1 MSESDKS
8 QLKAPVHV
16 SLTKWSTV
24 RSAIKAISEAVGVEL
39 NPLDYEDRLA
49 IRNDAGLLTLNLV
62 SLSTGEL
69 DWVVIDRYSASS
81 DSNQSDFITNPK
93 AFAFD
98 QVRKSFGVL
107 INTESEL
114 EFLKDVR
121 LDVRYDSGIV
131 GSDKSLK
138 LMNLLNAYNIGDGW
152 TSNPSTGCSTAYF
165 VLRYFGSGADAP
177 DVYNFNPNARTLAV
191 VELMMY
197 GVYQTHA
204 LVVR

>member
-1 MSESDKS
+1 MSNTDKS
-8 QLKAPVHV
+8 QPKAPVHV

-24 RSAIKAISEAVGVEL
+24 RSAIASISAAVGVEL

-49 IRNDAGLLTLNLV
+49 VRNDNGLLTMNLV

-69 DWVVIDRYSASS
+69 DWVIIDRYSTNS
-81 DSNQSDFITNPK
+81 DTDQSEFITNPK

-98 QVRKSFGVL
+98 QVTKSFGVL
-107 INTESEL
+107 INTEAEL
-114 EFLKDVR
+114 AFLKDVR
-121 LDVRYDSGIV
+121 LDVRYDSGLV
-131 GSDKSLK
+131 GADKSLK

-152 TSNPSTGCSTAYF
+152 TSNPSNGCTTAYF
-165 VLRYFGSGADAP
+165 VLRYFGSGANAP
-177 DVYNFNPNARTLAV
+177 DVYNFNPNAKLVAV

-197 GVYQTHA
+197 GVYETHA

>member
-1 MSESDKS
+1 MSNTDKS
-8 QLKAPVHV
+8 QPKTPVHV

-24 RSAIKAISEAVGVEL
+24 RSAIATISAAVGVEL

-49 IRNDAGLLTLNLV
+49 VRNDNGLLTMNLV

-69 DWVVIDRYSASS
+69 DWVIIDRYSTNS
-81 DSNQSDFITNPK
+81 DTDQSEFITNPK

-98 QVRKSFGVL
+98 QVTKSFGVL
-107 INTESEL
+107 INTEAEL
-114 EFLKDVR
+114 AFLKDVR
-121 LDVRYDSGIV
+121 LDVRYDSGLV
-131 GSDKSLK
+131 GADKSLK

-152 TSNPSTGCSTAYF
+152 TSNPSNGCTTAYF

-177 DVYNFNPNARTLAV
+177 DVYNFNPNAKLVVV

-197 GVYQTHA
+197 GVYETHA